1 MVTVYVGIVWTR
13 IFGLPKRHSREEFI
27 IDKAELNVTDKI
39 NNILRYHPLG
49 FYYKKQYQ
57 NKKNVGGS
65 LQTRL
70 IDGKE
75 EEVMVGGVDIPVWDG
90 YNNLLYENKTGE
102 HCYYTLS
109 GLIPRVIR
117 ILNENG
123 IEYKVVKQ
131 YNADKIKVVDEKL
144 QLNGIELRYYQSE
157 AVELAKKKKR
167 GILHVATGGGKS
179 IILAKLAQ
187 DIKGKVLI
195 VVNRTTLFRQLIDT
209 IKSALGL
216 SEEEINYFGDIK
228 QYDPNNRVTVAT
240 FQSLVAKEK
249 ILVEGKGK
257 KKKWKEETILRHKDM
272 LETIECFLGDEIH
285 HIENNMLGMLT
296 KACKNAIYRIG
307 VSATPWRTDNA
318 DLMLEAHMGP
328 ILYKKTVSDLIREG
342 YLAKPKIYMLKMP
355 YDIDPKLSYGAMFKK
370 LNSYEYKNKIM
381 ADIAYRLANKGRS
394 VLISFTRIENLELV
408 REEIDKLNVN
418 GLVVENIIGEDTAEN
433 KMEAVKKLNS
443 GHFNIVLS
451 TLFGEG
457 VDVSNLSTLI
467 NMCNS
472 KSSIGAYQQTGRILR
487 KGDIFQ
493 GQKIVIDTLEQ
504 RIDTDGGKVM
514 KYEDIMDDFDMGNI
528 EVEVTKIKEDNPD
541 YFQNHAMARLKIY
554 QSEPEFE
561 VKVIDSVDEIE
572 ELRKEVN

>member
-49 FYYKKQYQ
+49 FYYQKRYQ
-57 NKKNVGGS
+57 DKKNVGGG

-102 HCYYTLS
+102 HCYYTFS
-109 GLIPRVIR
+109 GLVPRIIK
-117 ILNENG
+117 ILSDNG

-131 YNADKIKVVDEKL
+131 YNADKIKVVDEK
-144 QLNGIELRYYQSE
+144 LNGIELRYYQSE

-167 GILHVATGGGKS
+167 GILHLGTGAGKS
-179 IILAKLAQ
+179 LILAKLAQ

-209 IKSALGL
+209 IKSALNL
-216 SEEEINYFGDIK
+216 SEEDINYFGDIK
-228 QYDPNNRVTVAT
+228 QYNPNNRITVAT
-240 FQSLVAKEK
+240 FQSLVTKEK
-249 ILVEGKGK
+249 VLVEGKGK
-257 KKKWKEETILRHKDM
+257 KKKWKDETVLKHKDV
-272 LETIECFLGDEIH
+272 LATIDCLCLDEGHHLSDNELGTL
-285 HIENNMLGMLT
+285 MKG
-296 KACKNAIYRIG
+296 CKNAIYRIG

-355 YDIDPKLSYGAMFKK
+355 YDIDSKLSYGAMFKK
-370 LNSYEYKNKIM
+370 LSRYEYKNKIM
-381 ADIAYRLANKGRS
+381 ADIAYRLASKGRS

-408 REEIDKLNVN
+408 RAEIDKINTN

-457 VDVSNLSTLI
+457 VDVPELSTILL
-467 NMCNS
+467 MRNS
-472 KSSIGAYQQTGRILR
+472 KSSVDAYQQVGRALR
-487 KGDIFQ
+487 ISKEFK

-504 RIDTDGGKVM
+504 RVNADKDKVM

-528 EVEVTKIKEDNPD
+528 EVEVTKETKNPD
-541 YFQNHAMARLKIY
+541 YFQNHAMARLKVY

-572 ELRKEVN
+572 ELKEGVK